1 MCFYYIDRQ
10 LVFVEK
16 AASELDRARG
26 RVFLPVACRIATRYD
41 ALLISCRKSVFF
53 LAFVAKFHS
62 HFVHERHTFLRSRC
76 AANRA
81 ASCENSP
88 WAQGARADEAT
99 SKKVTNC
106 RTNSTASSNLSVGSS
121 FGRNGSTRSAQR
133 TARTVEPYP
142 AARISWRSPEIDSA
156 VSYAHPNRKTWCFW
170 TPYTLRMCRN
180 KCNYIPA

>member
-1 MCFYYIDRQ
+1 MNIDRQ

-41 ALLISCRKSVFF
+41 ALLISCAKSVFF

-62 HFVHERHTFLRSRC
+62 HFLCMRDTLCFEVALRGKQSSKLR
-76 AANRA
+76 
-81 ASCENSP
+81 EDSP
-88 WAQGARADEAT
+88 RAQGARADEAT

-121 FGRNGSTRSAQR
+121 FGRNGSTRSAQQH
-133 TARTVEPYP
+133 
-142 AARISWRSPEIDSA
+142 SA
-156 VSYAHPNRKTWCFW
+156 QHAQWSHILQPTQQG
-170 TPYTLRMCRN
+170 
-180 KCNYIPA
+180 